1 MSDEQARRVGLNE
14 ALFREVN
21 EQIRGLNQEFAAG
34 GGTMTMICECSDADC
49 AERLELLVS
58 EYERVRGDSLLF
70 VVAKGH
76 QFPDF
81 EQVVE
86 QADGYDVVR
95 KQEKE
100 AAEVAE
106 ETDPRS

>member
-1 MSDEQARRVGLNE
+1 LSDEQARRVGLNE

-21 EQIRGLNQEFAAG
+21 EQIRGLNEELAAND
-34 GGTMTMICECSDADC
+34 GTMTVICECADADC
-49 AERLELLVS
+49 AERLQLRIS
-58 EYERVRGDSLLF
+58 EYERVRSDSLLF

-76 QFPDF
+76 EFPGI

-86 QADGYDVVR
+86 HADGYDVVR
-95 KQEKE
+95 KKESE
-100 AAEVAE
+100 AAEVAD

>member
-1 MSDEQARRVGLNE
+1 LSDEQARRVGLNE

-21 EQIRGLNQEFAAG
+21 EQIRGLNEEFAAD
-34 GGTMTMICECSDADC
+34 GGTMTVICECSDADC
-49 AERLELLVS
+49 AERLELRIS

-70 VVAKGH
+70 VVVKGH
-76 QFPDF
+76 QLPDF
-81 EQVVE
+81 EEVVE

>member
-1 MSDEQARRVGLNE
+1 LGEEQARRVGLNE

-21 EQIRGLNQEFAAG
+21 ERIRRLNQENAANDD
-34 GGTMTMICECSDADC
+34 TMTVICECGDAEC
-49 AERLELLVS
+49 AERLELRVS
-58 EYERVRGDSLLF
+58 AYERVRSDSLLF
-70 VVAKGH
+70 VIAKGH
-76 QFPDF
+76 EFPDI
-81 EQVVE
+81 EQIVD

-95 KQEKE
+95 KKESE

>member
-1 MSDEQARRVGLNE
+1 LNDEQARRVGLNE

-21 EQIRGLNQEFAAG
+21 EQIRGLNREFSSDD
-34 GGTMTMICECSDADC
+34 GTMTVICECSDADC
-49 AERLELLVS
+49 AERLELRVS
-58 EYERVRGDSLLF
+58 AYEGVRSDSLLF
-70 VVAKGH
+70 VVATGH
-76 QFPDF
+76 QFPDV

-86 QADGYDVVR
+86 QGDGYDVVR
-95 KQEKE
+95 KQERE